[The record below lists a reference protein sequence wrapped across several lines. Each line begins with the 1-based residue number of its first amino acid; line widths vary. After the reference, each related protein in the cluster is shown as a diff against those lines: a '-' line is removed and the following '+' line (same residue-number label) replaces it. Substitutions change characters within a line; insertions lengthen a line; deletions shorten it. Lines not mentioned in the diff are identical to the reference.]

1 MVWKNGRCFSKLFG
15 GGKRYNKKFLAI
27 WPEGNCFVYISYKGV
42 NIGINL
48 SFVFLFVF
56 VFVFWKLGHETWSS
70 ARMYQVVSEAKWC
83 NWWRSQPKMIFR
95 RILVRRLFS
104 GELFSR
110 DYFQEESYKVKG
122 EMDNL
127 KDRLS
132 GDRENFDE
140 KTNLPKL
147 ERWGAT
153 SVVTRHSLP
162 SWSTDISGQP
172 EGWRNIIRGFPR
184 FSIFY

>member
-1 MVWKNGRCFSKLFG
+1 MWIVRRWGYYMVWKNGRCFSKLLYKLFG

-83 NWWRSQPKMIFR
+83 SWWRSQPKIIFR

-104 GELFSR
+104 GELLSK
-110 DYFQEESYKVKG
+110 DYFQEDCCQEIIFRRRATRWK
-122 EMDNL
+122 
-127 KDRLS
+127 
-132 GDRENFDE
+132 E
-140 KTNLPKL
+140 KWIISKT
-147 ERWGAT
+147 A
-153 SVVTRHSLP
+153 SVVTGRTLMKRQ
-162 SWSTDISGQP
+162 ICQ
-172 EGWRNIIRGFPR
+172 N
-184 FSIFY
+184 